1 MRLPWTL
8 WLSMSIEVWRLV
20 LLTTAVL
27 VTVVAFALAVKP
39 LAAGQLGPAE
49 AITFMLV
56 AIPPMLSYALPF
68 ASCFGATL
76 AYHRMVSDNEV
87 VAAHAAGL
95 SHRAVLAPAIL
106 SGVLLAVVLA
116 LLNAQVIPRFVRTMQ
131 EMVADDLARVIVNK
145 IESGQPVERRDMII
159 SAKTARVLDASDTPG
174 AASRVLLTG
183 VAILMLNDERMPEH
197 EVFANAVQ
205 VTLIPG
211 GRDPELGDVPGQ
223 VVFQVRTGVA
233 IAGDGTEAS
242 VSGQTF
248 ARPMP
253 NAFRDDPGFLTTQEL
268 AALDREPERMNFIDW
283 RRIDLAYHL
292 ASRIVLRRIQEDLR
306 LGGSVRFEREGETI
320 VVRAEGLRAGEGE
333 GSRRE
338 YRLIPL
344 ERSGRVEVEVRREDA
359 LGDARLDTFEA
370 HRASLTLDLGDDWRT
385 RQISLDLTL
394 RNFAPTDLASPT
406 FDDRTAPIRSE
417 TEWTGLTLVGKPEAE
432 LLALGS
438 GELLRETK
446 EWMGNALPDAEL
458 AFTADALERRVVQ
471 LAREVDG
478 TRHARMAMAV
488 SCLVMIVGGA
498 LAAMRLKQ
506 TQPLVIYCW
515 AFFPAIAALVTIST
529 GKEMVHRSGL
539 EWLIVLWGGVA
550 AIAILSLLS
559 FRRVARS

>member
-8 WLSMSIEVWRLV
+8 WLSMSVEVWRLV

-49 AITFMLV
+49 AVMFMLV

-95 SHRAVLAPAIL
+95 SHRSVLAPAVL
-106 SGVLLAVVLA
+106 SGLILALVLA
-116 LLNAQVIPRFVRTMQ
+116 LLNAQIIPRFVRTMQ

-174 AASRVLLTG
+174 ASTRLWLTG
-183 VAILMLNDERMPEH
+183 VVVVMLNEQRMPEH
-197 EVFANAVQ
+197 EVFADAVQ

-223 VVFQVRTGVA
+223 VVFQVRTG
-233 IAGDGTEAS
+233 IALARDGTEAS
-242 VSGQTF
+242 VSDLPF
-248 ARPMP
+248 ARPLP

-268 AALDREPERMNFIDW
+268 DALDRRPEGMNFIDW

-292 ASRIVLRRIQEDLR
+292 ASRVMLRRIAEDLR
-306 LGGSVRFEREGETI
+306 LGGSVRFEREGETV
-320 VVRAEGLRAGEGE
+320 VVRAAGLRGGEGE
-333 GSRRE
+333 GSSRE
-338 YRLIPL
+338 FRLRPL
-344 ERSGRVEVEVRREDA
+344 ERSERVEVEVRRDSDS
-359 LGDARLDTFEA
+359 GGSLDTFEA
-370 HRASLTLDLGDDWRT
+370 HRASLMLDLGPDWRT
-385 RQISLDLTL
+385 RKLSLDLTL
-394 RNFAPTDLASPT
+394 RNFAPTDLATPG
-406 FDDRTAPIRSE
+406 FDERTAPIRSE
-417 TEWTGLTLVGKPEAE
+417 TEWTGLTLAGRPEAE
-432 LLALGS
+432 LLSRSSA
-438 GELLRETK
+438 ELLQETQ
-446 EWMGNALPDAEL
+446 EWLGRVGPDPEL
-458 AFTADALERRVVQ
+458 AFTADALQRRVVQ
-471 LAREVDG
+471 LSREVDG
-478 TRHARMAMAV
+478 TRHARLAMAC

-506 TQPLVIYCW
+506 AQPLVIYCW

-529 GKEMVHRSGL
+529 GKEMVHRAGL
-539 EWLIVLWGGVA
+539 EWLAVLWGGVA
-550 AIAILSLLS
+550 AIAILGLLS
-559 FRRVARS
+559 YKSVSRS